1 MQRNQEDKGDNPQ
14 YQLAMFIP
22 LTDNVNIISS
32 IGPQQYDWNHA
43 NPIWLAVLADE
54 ASRKIPLPILSPFN
68 SQDIPLDPK
77 FIEGHIDVGS
87 KFSIM
92 YLFFKMFYSIFFFL
106 ILQCNKSISKEAIQ
120 SNSRFLY
127 IS

>member
-43 NPIWLAVLADE
+43 NPIWLAVLAE
-54 ASRKIPLPILSPFN
+54 KHQEKSLFQFYLHLILKTFLWIQNLLKVILMLEVSLVICICF
-68 SQDIPLDPK
+68 LK
-77 FIEGHIDVGS
+77 CFIA
-87 KFSIM
+87 FS
-92 YLFFKMFYSIFFFL
+92 FFLFYSVTNQYPKRPYNPTADF
-106 ILQCNKSISKEAIQ
+106 
-120 SNSRFLY
+120 Y
-127 IS
+127 T